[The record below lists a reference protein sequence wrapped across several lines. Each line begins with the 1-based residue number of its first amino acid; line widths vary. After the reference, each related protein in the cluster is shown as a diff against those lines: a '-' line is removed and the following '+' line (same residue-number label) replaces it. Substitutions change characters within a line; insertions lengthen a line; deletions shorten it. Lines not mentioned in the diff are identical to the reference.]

1 MTNREALLQALKD
14 DDWEVLRGA
23 ASYIA
28 CPYVLDED
36 CHNEYE
42 YGTADFQIYCDE
54 VCKTNWL
61 GKEFEG

>member
-1 MTNREALLQALKD
+1 MKSMTNREALHQALGVD
-14 DDWEVLRGA
+14 AWEVLRSA

-28 CPYVLDED
+28 CQYRSDE
-36 CHNEYE
+36 EYE

-54 VCKTNWL
+54 VCKTDWL